1 MVQVSVKLDL
11 SHYTISEEQTKSILT
26 KTLDYTTQDLMANLR
41 KNSPVDTGAL
51 QGSWMQF
58 TKGELSREVKSSKI
72 YADYLDKGTGLYG
85 PKKKLIT
92 PKKKDGVLRF
102 KSKGVFTHNAPNG
115 GKGKD
120 GFVYAKSVEGIKPR
134 HFVSKSISQTRNR
147 VNDFA
152 IKAIMES

>member
-11 SHYTISEEQTKSILT
+11 SQYDISEEQIKSILT

-85 PKKKLIT
+85 PKHKKIV
-92 PKKKDGVLRF
+92 PKKKDGVL
-102 KSKGVFTHNAPNG
+102 VFTPRH
-115 GKGKD
+115 GKFKGEKV
-120 GFVYAKSVEGIKPR
+120 FVKSVKGIKPT
-134 HFVSKSISQTRNR
+134 HFVRNSVKQTRNR